1 MAEGYF
7 FIYYPKKNHSK
18 NRELSGV
25 SSKKMWGYS
34 IWVRQ
39 KHGCFVRFENRKE
52 IKKPSKLF

>member
-18 NRELSGV
+18 NRELSEV

-39 KHGCFVRFENRKE
+39 KHGSVDF
-52 IKKPSKLF
+52 